1 MAARAPGWLK
11 ARPIAHRGLHD
22 RARGII
28 ENMPSAIDAAIAGNF
43 AIEVDLQPT
52 ADNEAMV
59 HHDYALGRLTQGTG
73 ELLSLT
79 AAQLKQVGF
88 RHTAERMMTLGD
100 LCARVAGRVPLVLE
114 VKSRFDGSRTLVRRM
129 AEVLTSYSGQ
139 VAAMSFDPDQ
149 VMALRDLMPGLPRG
163 IVAERRYTEGEW
175 TRLPPEKTRE
185 MTGLRHA
192 FRTQPHFVSYRVDD
206 LPSPAP
212 WIARNIFG
220 CALITWTVRTPE
232 QRARSARYA
241 DQMTF
246 EGFIPE

>member
-1 MAARAPGWLK
+1 MVSRAPGWLT

-28 ENMPSAIDAAIAGNF
+28 ENMPSAIDAAVAGNF

-52 ADNEAMV
+52 ADSEAMV
-59 HHDYALGRLTQGTG
+59 HHDYELGRLTQGSG
-73 ELLSLT
+73 ELRALT

-88 RHTAERMMTLGD
+88 KHTAEHMMTLGD
-100 LCARVAGRVPLVLE
+100 LCARVGGRVPLVLE
-114 VKSRFDGSRTLVRRM
+114 VKSRFDGDRTLVTRM
-129 AEVLTSYSGQ
+129 AEVLASYTGP
-139 VAAMSFDPDQ
+139 VAAMSFDPAQ
-149 VMALRDLMPGLPRG
+149 VMALRKLMPQLPRG

-175 TRLPPEKTRE
+175 KQLPLAITRE

-206 LPSPAP
+206 LPAPAP

-220 CALITWTVRTPE
+220 CALVTWTVRTPE
-232 QRARSARYA
+232 QRARTSRYA

>member
-1 MAARAPGWLK
+1 MATRAPDWLT

-28 ENMPSAIDAAIAGNF
+28 ENMPSAIDAAVAGNF
-43 AIEVDLQPT
+43 AIEVDLQPS

-59 HHDYALGRLTQGTG
+59 HHDYALGRLTQGTD

-79 AAQLKQVGF
+79 AGQLKQVGF
-88 RHTAERMMTLGD
+88 KHTSDHMMTLGD

-114 VKSRFDGSRTLVRRM
+114 IKSRFDGDRRLATRM
-129 AEVLTSYSGQ
+129 AQVLASYTGP

-149 VMALRDLMPGLPRG
+149 VTAVRNLMPGLPRG
-163 IVAERRYTEGEW
+163 IVAERHYTDGEW
-175 TRLPPEKTRE
+175 KQLPPEKVRE
-185 MTGLRHA
+185 MRGLRHA

-206 LPSPAP
+206 LPAPAP

-232 QRARSARYA
+232 QRARTARYA